1 MGYHGQSMAP
11 PPTLPRGVRALNST
25 LRLLGG
31 MTPYGRPLS
40 SERLHRLASKQTGLT
55 DFGSPSYRVGF
66 DTLLA
71 SLNEEA
77 KLTPLGRLIAT
88 EEVLTALKNRLQLEA
103 HHQQHPEIGA
113 APIRAPIIMMGMG
126 RSGTTILHELFA
138 LDPRNRIPATWEVDM
153 PCPAPEAATYDTDPR
168 IDIIQKRLDRTDSII
183 PNFKSIHRMGARL
196 PQECVRI
203 TTGEFASM
211 IFGCTYEVPSYS
223 NWMLDEADP
232 APAYDYHRRFLQL
245 LQWKCPGERWVLK
258 SPGHLWTLE
267 QMLATYP
274 DARLIQTHRDP
285 VKTASSLSSLITTL
299 RAMGSDDVDPA
310 GIAKQWM
317 RWNAAGVNASAR
329 ARQEGIIAPGQVIDV
344 SFYEFMDA
352 PLEQMQR
359 IYDFFDLELSSSV
372 RAAMQDY
379 LNTHTAEQH
388 GVHRYDF
395 RDFGLDL
402 AEERERVRP
411 YQEYFDVRSEIQ

>member
-1 MGYHGQSMAP
+1 MASVP
-11 PPTLPRGVRALNST
+11 VLPIGIRALNRT

-31 MTPYGRPLS
+31 LTPYGQLLS
-40 SERLHRLASKQTGLT
+40 SDRLHRLASKQTGLM

-66 DTLLA
+66 DKLLG

-77 KLTPLGRLIAT
+77 RLTPLGRLIAT

-103 HHQQHPEIGA
+103 HHQQYPDIGA
-113 APIRAPIIMMGMG
+113 APIRRPIIMIGMG
-126 RSGTTILHELFA
+126 RSGTTILHELLA
-138 LDPRNRIPATWEVDM
+138 LDPANRIPATWEVDM
-153 PCPAPEAATYDTDPR
+153 PFPAPEKSTYDTDPR

-183 PNFKSIHRMGARL
+183 PDFKSIHRMGARL

-223 NWMLDEADP
+223 NWLLEEADA

-245 LQWKCPGERWVLK
+245 LQWKCPAERWVLK
-258 SPGHLWTLE
+258 SPGHLWTLP
-267 QMLATYP
+267 QMLAAYP

-285 VKTASSLSSLITTL
+285 LKTASSLSSLITTL
-299 RAMGSDDVDPA
+299 RAMGSDDVDPPA
-310 GIAKQWM
+310 IAKQWI
-317 RWNAAGVNASAR
+317 RWNTAGVNASAR
-329 ARQEGIIAPGQVIDV
+329 ARQEGLFTPDQIIDV

-352 PLEQMQR
+352 PLDQMER
-359 IYDFFDLELSSSV
+359 IYDFFELELLPSV
-372 RAAMQDY
+372 RTRMQDY
-379 LNTHTAEQH
+379 LSVHTAEQH
-388 GVHRYDF
+388 GVHHYDF
-395 RDFGLDL
+395 HDFGLDL

-411 YQEYFDVRSEIQ
+411 YQEYFDVPAEI

>member
-1 MGYHGQSMAP
+1 
-11 PPTLPRGVRALNST
+11 
-25 LRLLGG
+25 
-31 MTPYGRPLS
+31 
-40 SERLHRLASKQTGLT
+40 
-55 DFGSPSYRVGF
+55 
-66 DTLLA
+66 
-71 SLNEEA
+71 
-77 KLTPLGRLIAT
+77 
-88 EEVLTALKNRLQLEA
+88 
-103 HHQQHPEIGA
+103 
-113 APIRAPIIMMGMG
+113 
-126 RSGTTILHELFA
+126 
-138 LDPRNRIPATWEVDM
+138 
-153 PCPAPEAATYDTDPR
+153 
-168 IDIIQKRLDRTDSII
+168 
-183 PNFKSIHRMGARL
+183 
-196 PQECVRI
+196 
-203 TTGEFASM
+203 
-211 IFGCTYEVPSYS
+211 
-223 NWMLDEADP
+223 MLDESDP

-267 QMLATYP
+267 QMLTTYP

-317 RWNAAGVNASAR
+317 RWNAAAVNASAR

-359 IYDFFDLELSSSV
+359 IYDFFDLELSPSV
-372 RAAMQDY
+372 RERMQEY

-395 RDFGLDL
+395 HDFGLDL
-402 AEERERVRP
+402 DEERERVRP
-411 YQEYFDVRSEIQ
+411 YQEHFDVRSEI